1 MPAIIAV
8 TAVYQL
14 FDLELRLPV
23 PQHWLLNAIV
33 SAINDQLDDRR
44 LTAYITLAAGAFAY
58 WLARENAPATVMEVL
73 RMGIRTFIREIKQE
87 IRDEAKAE
95 GRDEGRDEGRAEILD
110 ELRAMPPHEALA
122 RLGHRNGDPEP
133 ELPGNG
139 KSELEQSDNGKSP
152 QD

>member
-8 TAVYQL
+8 TAVYQIC
-14 FDLELRLPV
+14 DLELRLPV
-23 PQHWLLNAIV
+23 PQHWLLNAIA

-44 LTAYITLAAGAFAY
+44 LTAYIMLAAGAFAY
-58 WLARENAPATVMEVL
+58 WLARENALATIMEVL
-73 RMGIRTFIREIKQE
+73 RMGIKTFIREIKQE

-95 GRDEGRDEGRAEILD
+95 GRAEGRDEGRDEGYDKALN
-110 ELRAMPPHEALA
+110 ELRALPPHEALA
-122 RLGHRNGDPEP
+122 RLGHHNGDPEP

-139 KSELEQSDNGKSP
+139 KSP

>member
-23 PQHWLLNAIV
+23 PQHWLINAIA

-58 WLARENAPATVMEVL
+58 WLARENALSTVMEVL

-95 GRDEGRDEGRAEILD
+95 GRAAGLAEGRDEGRDEGRAEILN
-110 ELRAMPPHEALA
+110 ELRALPPHEVLA
-122 RLGHRNGDPEP
+122 RLGHHNGDQEP
-133 ELPGNG
+133 EHPGNG
-139 KSELEQSDNGKSP
+139 KSP
-152 QD
+152 QG